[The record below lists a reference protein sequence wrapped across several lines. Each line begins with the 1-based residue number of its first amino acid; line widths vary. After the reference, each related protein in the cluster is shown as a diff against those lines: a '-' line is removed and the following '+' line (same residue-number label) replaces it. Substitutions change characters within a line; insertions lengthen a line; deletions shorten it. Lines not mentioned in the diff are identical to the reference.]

1 MNIGIIVGLACG
13 FLFAAFM
20 SHKVIMALKS
30 GTIALD
36 VGIFGTKTFC
46 KQDRPVAFFL
56 TVGWLGFWLL
66 PLWGICIFGALAVA
80 AM

>member
-1 MNIGIIVGLACG
+1 
-13 FLFAAFM
+13 M

-30 GTIALD
+30 GTITLD

-56 TVGWLGFWLL
+56 MVGWLGFWLL
-66 PLWGICIFGALAVA
+66 PLWGICIFGALAAIA